1 MALIDIV
8 NINADASC
16 MSSNK
21 WLRSLEGGDQSRFC
35 KLLDSYISYDR
46 KVNIGLTG
54 VTIKDLAAFNPEAI
68 EKINSHS
75 EIFEILLRTFSHDLS
90 PLRSKN
96 GYILNLEM
104 GLETINNYFENTVDV
119 FLQNEI
125 MMRNQQIEI
134 VQNKGIKA
142 VFINPERYNNDVRTC
157 ISRLPFICHG
167 TGNSEILTIPVA
179 DNLTSKYLDK
189 LHRVKT
195 KQNWENLVGG
205 SNLNILWRDGESA
218 LLFPRG
224 IEFERM
230 LFDDER
236 HQNVERLFISEK
248 IDDFLKEAYNNKDLQ
263 MMKHFPQHQLDHWLS
278 DFKMIWLLEHLNQ
291 LEKTIDKQTSVI
303 QKLWLLAI
311 NSDIPASSEKK
322 SIKISVHPDVFLVP
336 NDDISWEGV
345 IADEKSLML
354 TFLRSERFFEGEEY
368 LMLCEELIDGQFS
381 EAEFKQKIL
390 KSEKPH
396 LEKVYSR
403 VIL

>member
-8 NINADASC
+8 NFNADASC

-21 WLRSLEGGDQSRFC
+21 WLRNLEGGDDSRFC

-68 EKINSHS
+68 EKINSHP

-189 LHRVKT
+189 LHRIKT
-195 KQNWENLVGG
+195 KLNWENLVDG

-218 LLFPRG
+218 FLFPRG

-230 LFDDER
+230 IFDDEK
-236 HQNVERLFISEK
+236 HQNVERFFISEK
-248 IDDFLKEAYNNKDLQ
+248 IDDFLKEANIHKDSQ
-263 MMKHFPQHQLDHWLS
+263 VIKHFPQHQLDHWLS

-291 LEKTIDKQTSVI
+291 LERTIDKQTSVI

-368 LMLCEELIDGQFS
+368 LILCEELIDGQFS

-390 KSEKPH
+390 KSEEPYLK
-396 LEKVYSR
+396 KVYSR